1 MEHSVTQTQIG
12 LFINIVTL
20 FIDELADLFFKRT
33 ERKTHT
39 MCVCVCVCVCVCK
52 HTHTSRLISIALYK
66 NNYLRAEISWMD
78 GWMDGWTC

>member
-39 MCVCVCVCVCVCK
+39 MCVCVCVCVN
-52 HTHTSRLISIALYK
+52 TRTRLVLLVLHCTKITIYAQK
-66 NNYLRAEISWMD
+66 
-78 GWMDGWTC
+78 